1 MKKTGTG
8 WRGFLTLSLAAALAG
23 AAPAGALAASPE
35 FARTPEEWERLRD
48 NTLEYEEIP
57 DLIGSTTPQF
67 RTT

>member
-35 FARTPEEWERLRD
+35 FARTPEEWESRIVAMSFCVPRRCL
-48 NTLEYEEIP
+48 N
-57 DLIGSTTPQF
+57 
-67 RTT
+67 